1 MESTIT
7 ETKVLDNYIGGAW
20 TPAHATELL
29 DVDNPAT
36 GEPLF
41 FTRKKTV
48 TSRYFSSGQSSGA
61 YFVEGGEAAD

>member
-29 DVDNPAT
+29 DVDV
-36 GEPLF
+36 EF

-48 TSRYFSSGQSSGA
+48 TSRYFSSGQSSGT